1 MLIHQIVPRRI
12 EAVLVQNRT
21 KTRLFCSRYEHWGIL
36 PFVTCSQKYILF
48 FSRYPAQTQNLL
60 YCVFFTFKYYM
71 FMVNIKHFPSSKDS
85 SLSGRLSVEYTC
97 THMNNP
103 PFSSTFDLSPA
114 EQRTSSEVHLDTKV
128 LSAPSKHKEAVN
140 PPSLF
145 IWGLVHSLKTKILSR
160 QQGPGVDYQNRSCFH
175 ACFGFRMSVH
185 VHEMGFFLS
194 EDIIHIRISSKQME
208 SSYNHNK
215 SSMSQEKG
223 IFSGSQSY

>member
-1 MLIHQIVPRRI
+1 MSIEVFFLLWRVPKSI
-12 EAVLVQNRT
+12 
-21 KTRLFCSRYEHWGIL
+21 FCFFLGTLL
-36 PFVTCSQKYILF
+36 PQT
-48 FSRYPAQTQNLL
+48 QTQNLL

-85 SLSGRLSVEYTC
+85 SLSERLSVEYTC

-185 VHEMGFFLS
+185 VHEMFFFS
-194 EDIIHIRISSKQME
+194 QRGHYPYPHIQ
-208 SSYNHNK
+208 
-215 SSMSQEKG
+215 
-223 IFSGSQSY
+223 